1 MELPVYKLV
10 INPDDETG
18 VDFVSLVT
26 SPAIERDF
34 VYFQKDKP
42 RLNVAFKIQ
51 SDEKRIIFGMAMEAD
66 KKIYRYD
73 EARGEYYVYFDKQTI
88 FEIAKKW
95 AKGDPAKNSAIKR
108 LAFYFFL
115 SFFNIF
121 FFFNYIQ

>member
-10 INPDDETG
+10 INPEDETG

-73 EARGEYYVYFDKQTI
+73 
-88 FEIAKKW
+88 
-95 AKGDPAKNSAIKR
+95 
-108 LAFYFFL
+108 
-115 SFFNIF
+115 
-121 FFFNYIQ
+121 